1 MATDQ
6 LTPLLLDA
14 KREYVGQ
21 LTDVMAPY
29 VLSFLANLRATSP
42 TLVDFQHRLRE
53 IPVWNSNVVAQ
64 RTQEIEGRFPY
75 LNDLIAAVFVSYTKI
90 LSSIK
95 LGEDKPNIRLRLP
108 ANDQVV
114 HSVYIYTAKDMY
126 ETAGLVNADRA
137 TRIATVRNAIET
149 AVRASLPIAEILRAY
164 LGNVVDADN
173 TVNPIPDMMGVDGM
187 MGTDPNGMMMGM
199 DPNGGGMMMDPNGGG
214 GMMMD
219 PNGGMVMGD
228 GMGMAPMVDEFGNP
242 VQQQQQQF
250 QAPMGAQLIAGAG
263 AVAGMMQP
271 AQEAMFMQPQPQ
283 PQQQFGA
290 VQPQPQQ
297 QFGAVQQP
305 QQPQFGAVQQP
316 QLQFGAVQPVF
327 QAQQPFL
334 AQQPQQQQLGQIM
347 RVGFPGVQQPQ
358 FMQQQQPAQLFSD
371 AEDEF

>member
-29 VLSFLANLRATSP
+29 VLSFLANLRATSA
-42 TLVDFQHRLRE
+42 TLVDFQIRLRE

-149 AVRASLPIAEILRAY
+149 AVRASLPIAEILKAY

-173 TVNPIPDMMGVDGM
+173 TVNPVPDLM
-187 MGTDPNGMMMGM
+187 DPNGMG
-199 DPNGGGMMMDPNGGG
+199 MMDPNGV
-214 GMMMD
+214 MSD
-219 PNGGMVMGD
+219 PNGMGVMGDPNGMGMMGDPNGMVMG
-228 GMGMAPMVDEFGNP
+228 GGMVDEFGNEIQIP
-242 VQQQQQQF
+242 QQQQQF
-250 QAPMGAQLIAGAG
+250 QAPLGAQLMAGAG
-263 AVAGMMQP
+263 AVAGLAAPGGGVVGGVLPP
-271 AQEAMFMQPQPQ
+271 AQEAVFMQQQPQQFMAQPQ
-283 PQQQFGA
+283 PQQPFQLGA
-290 VQPQPQQ
+290 MQPVFHAQPQQ
-297 QFGAVQQP
+297 VVQ
-305 QQPQFGAVQQP
+305 
-316 QLQFGAVQPVF
+316 
-327 QAQQPFL
+327 QQPFL
-334 AQQPQQQQLGQIM
+334 AQQQQPAQLGQVVRVGYPQQQQ
-347 RVGFPGVQQPQ
+347 QQQ
-358 FMQQQQPAQLFSD
+358 QMFQQQPAQLFSD

>member
-114 HSVYIYTAKDMY
+114 HSVFIYTAKDMY

-173 TVNPIPDMMGVDGM
+173 TVNPVPGDLMGM
-187 MGTDPNGMMMGM
+187 MDPNGGGMGMDPNGMMM
-199 DPNGGGMMMDPNGGG
+199 DPNGGGMMMDPNGMMMDPNGGG

-219 PNGGMVMGD
+219 PNG
-228 GMGMAPMVDEFGNP
+228 MAPMVDEFGNP
-242 VQQQQQQF
+242 VVQQQQQF
-250 QAPMGAQLIAGAG
+250 QAPMGAQLMAGAG

-283 PQQQFGA
+283 PQPQQQQVFMQPQQQQQFG
-290 VQPQPQQ
+290 VVQQPQPQQ
-297 QFGAVQQP
+297 
-305 QQPQFGAVQQP
+305 
-316 QLQFGAVQPVF
+316 QFGAVQPVF
-327 QAQQPFL
+327 QAQQQPFL
-334 AQQPQQQQLGQIM
+334 AQQPQQQLGQVVRM
-347 RVGFPGVQQPQ
+347 GFPGVQQQQPQ
-358 FMQQQQPAQLFSD
+358 FMQQQPAQLFSD

>member
-114 HSVYIYTAKDMY
+114 HSVFIYTAKDMY

-173 TVNPIPDMMGVDGM
+173 TVNPVPGDLMGMVM
-187 MGTDPNGMMMGM
+187 DPNGGMGMGM
-199 DPNGGGMMMDPNGGG
+199 DPNGGMGMGMDPNGGT
-214 GMMMD
+214 GMGMD
-219 PNGGMVMGD
+219 PNGGM
-228 GMGMAPMVDEFGNP
+228 GMGMGMGMDPNGGMGMVPVVDEFGN
-242 VQQQQQQF
+242 QQF
-250 QAPMGAQLIAGAG
+250 QAPMGAQLMAGAG

-271 AQEAMFMQPQPQ
+271 AQEAMFMQPQQ
-283 PQQQFGA
+283 PQQQVFMQPQQQQFGV

-297 QFGAVQQP
+297 
-305 QQPQFGAVQQP
+305 
-316 QLQFGAVQPVF
+316 QFGAVQPVF
-327 QAQQPFL
+327 QAQQPLL
-334 AQQPQQQQLGQIM
+334 AQPQPQPQPQLGQVM
-347 RVGFPGVQQPQ
+347 RVGFPGVQQQPQ
-358 FMQQQQPAQLFSD
+358 FMQQQPAQLFSD

>member
-114 HSVYIYTAKDMY
+114 HSVFIYTAKDMY

-173 TVNPIPDMMGVDGM
+173 TVNPVPGDLMGMVM
-187 MGTDPNGMMMGM
+187 DPNGGMGMGM
-199 DPNGGGMMMDPNGGG
+199 DPNGGTGMG
-214 GMMMD
+214 MD
-219 PNGGMVMGD
+219 PNGGM
-228 GMGMAPMVDEFGNP
+228 GMVPVVDEFGN
-242 VQQQQQQF
+242 QQF
-250 QAPMGAQLIAGAG
+250 QAPMGAQLMAGAG

-271 AQEAMFMQPQPQ
+271 AQEAMFMQPQQ
-283 PQQQFGA
+283 PQQQVFMQPQQQQFGV

-297 QFGAVQQP
+297 
-305 QQPQFGAVQQP
+305 
-316 QLQFGAVQPVF
+316 QFGAVQPVF
-327 QAQQPFL
+327 QAQQPLL
-334 AQQPQQQQLGQIM
+334 AQPQPQPQPQLGQVM
-347 RVGFPGVQQPQ
+347 RVGFPGVQQQPQ
-358 FMQQQQPAQLFSD
+358 FMQQQPAQLFSD

>member
-29 VLSFLANLRATSP
+29 VLSFLATLRATSP
-42 TLVDFQHRLRE
+42 TLVDFQLRLRE

-114 HSVYIYTAKDMY
+114 HSVFIYTAKDMY

-173 TVNPIPDMMGVDGM
+173 TVNPVPGDMMMGMDGGGM
-187 MGTDPNGMMMGM
+187 MDPNGGMMMDPNGMMM
-199 DPNGGGMMMDPNGGG
+199 DPNGGGMMM
-214 GMMMD
+214 
-219 PNGGMVMGD
+219 GD
-228 GMGMAPMVDEFGNP
+228 GMAPMVDEFGNP
-242 VQQQQQQF
+242 VQQQQQQQF
-250 QAPMGAQLIAGAG
+250 QAPMGAQLMAGAG

-271 AQEAMFMQPQPQ
+271 AQEAMFMHPQQPQQQQAFMQQQPQPQQQAFMQPQPQ
-283 PQQQFGA
+283 PQLQQQFGA
-290 VQPQPQQ
+290 VQPI
-297 QFGAVQQP
+297 
-305 QQPQFGAVQQP
+305 
-316 QLQFGAVQPVF
+316 F

-334 AQQPQQQQLGQIM
+334 AQQPQPQPQLGQVVRM
-347 RVGFPGVQQPQ
+347 GFPGGQVMGQPQ

-371 AEDEF
+371 AEDDF